1 MNLLLQT
8 YSYEDI
14 MKLKYKTIQKNTE
27 SVSYYGYPG
36 FQTIGTGIYQ
46 LRNGVKLRF
55 SYIYEMKSEFSTNI
69 KKVIQFEIL
78 NL

>member
-14 MKLKYKTIQKNTE
+14 MKLKYKTIEKNTE

-46 LRNGVKLRF
+46 LRNSVKLRF